1 MKILLWQTGKT
12 SFKYLDEGIDLYLKR
27 LKKHGGVT
35 VETIKDIKNAGNFSP
50 ALLKQKEGK
59 QVLKKLG
66 DDDFLV
72 LLDENGKAFSSTQ
85 FAQFLQKQMN
95 VGCKRLVFL
104 VGGAYGF
111 SDEVYQRS
119 DFQLSFSKMTFSHQ
133 MIRLFFV
140 EQVYRAFSI
149 LNNSPYHNE

>member
-27 LKKHGGVT
+27 LKKHGGLT

-59 QVLKKLG
+59 QVLKKLR

-119 DFQLSFSKMTFSHQ
+119 NFQLSFSKMTFSHQ

>member
-59 QVLKKLG
+59 QVLKKLR

-119 DFQLSFSKMTFSHQ
+119 NFQLSFSKMTFSHQ

>member
-1 MKILLWQTGKT
+1 MLLWQTGKT

-59 QVLKKLG
+59 QVLKKLR

-119 DFQLSFSKMTFSHQ
+119 NFQLSFSKMTFSHQ